1 MADQLAT
8 LGIKVT
14 SDDINKAIRRLDKL
28 ETQAH
33 KTEKST
39 GMMSAGFKSLA
50 GTLAGVISATA
61 AVTKLL
67 EVGRSFDVINSS
79 LITVTGSAEN
89 AAIAFAGI
97 EEFAAK
103 TPYDLEQVANAF
115 VKMKA
120 LGLDPSE
127 AALTSYGNT
136 ASAMGKS
143 LNQMVEA
150 VADAATGEFE
160 RLKEFG
166 IKARSEGDNVSF
178 TFQGVT
184 TTVKKN
190 AAEIEGYLKRIG
202 NVEFAGAMEERAKT
216 LDGALSNL
224 GDSWDGMFRTMMQSQ
239 LGDAFRDAASG
250 ASDFFS
256 EITKGMKAAQGDA
269 LSAAEL
275 KVQEFT
281 AKYEDIQQQLFDRQ
295 TSLVSE
301 AWQSLTGTSK
311 GELESL
317 SRSYMD
323 SINLWQ
329 EQVDSLKAKT
339 KDAASEI
346 SAPTIKAGKVDGG
359 LTDADLTTQEEMQTQ
374 SIISAYEY
382 FAALEEAG
390 LLHSENEE
398 QRIIN
403 QYDVELTKLMDHQ
416 QALIDAGWT
425 RVEAEAEIKDA
436 LEALEMEHLSK
447 IELARERTRQADIR
461 SGKEALKWEEMTSKQ
476 KVSVVQGGLSQISG
490 MMNSEN
496 RKAFEMGKAAATA
509 NAVIDTYRA
518 ATGAYA
524 AMAGIPVV
532 GPALGAAAAAAAVVA
547 GMANVQSI
555 QSASFGGGGGGR
567 GAVPASVTAPA
578 GAVGGGNIP
587 SAPTP
592 SSESQAPINNY
603 YINGQVGSIDELTGN
618 FIIPAVQDQ
627 LNNGSVVLF
636 DNQSAQAQVING

>member
-447 IELARERTRQADIR
+447 IEAARERTRQADIR